1 MRSHLFQ
8 AVLVCTYKMHM
19 HMHFPLSPS
28 LVVNLFCFSQFEEKF
43 EESNSVEAPPGIPST
58 SGFNENPAV
67 PMAIEETTRNEIEM
81 QGQEDQRLCT
91 DTNASQDFVSGIMKI
106 VPEVDVSLD
115 FTYLSNYP
123 FFLISWY
130 KRQGANQMCI
140 LLK

>member
-8 AVLVCTYKMHM
+8 AVVCTYKMHM
-19 HMHFPLSPS
+19 HFPFSPS
-28 LVVNLFCFSQFEEKF
+28 LVLNVFCFSQFEEKF
-43 EESNSVEAPPGIPST
+43 EESNAVEAPPDIPST

-67 PMAIEETTRNEIEM
+67 PMAIEETTGNELGM

-115 FTYLSNYP
+115 LTYLYNYQI
-123 FFLISWY
+123 FLISRY
-130 KRQGANQMCI
+130 KWPRAT
-140 LLK
+140 